1 MSTSVEIDGVKKTRA
16 LSGRKFFHQQKAL
29 NSGGVNCGLVLNQTR
44 VSHNHGGF
52 SPRQICSRAD
62 NLVVSLDGGS
72 KINQKSWLSL
82 ESFSDLL
89 PFDKGC
95 LHLHLPGIYPVNKAS
110 THGIVFTK
118 TFHLQVDGQGAFSHL
133 CHITTEVF
141 KLSSR
146 IGMDLT
152 SILWSKAALMRINRS
167 FSPGLNTTMS
177 CSQWWASYF

>member
-1 MSTSVEIDGVKKTRA
+1 M
-16 LSGRKFFHQQKAL
+16 
-29 NSGGVNCGLVLNQTR
+29 
-44 VSHNHGGF
+44 
-52 SPRQICSRAD
+52 
-62 NLVVSLDGGS
+62 
-72 KINQKSWLSL
+72 
-82 ESFSDLL
+82 L

-110 THGIVFTK
+110 THGIVFIK

-152 SILWSKAALMRINRS
+152 SILWSKTALMLINRS
-167 FSPGLNTTMS
+167 FSPDLNTKTSLNTQLKDRNIFRGRNFLKVTVFFISHLVHYNIQHHLRTYPFYLIPVKKNKQKYVMKLVT
-177 CSQWWASYF
+177 YKK